1 MTVWII
7 MLGLAIGTFLLRS
20 SFILLLG
27 EREIH
32 PLMERALRFV
42 PAAVL
47 SALVVPEILTRH
59 NSLLI
64 SPRNPQLIAAIVAVV
79 VARRSRSVVLTILGG
94 MATLW
99 ALEAL
104 LPGI

>member
-1 MTVWII
+1 MTIWII
-7 MLGLAIGTFLLRS
+7 MLGLAAGTFLLRS
-20 SFILLLG
+20 SFILVLG

-32 PLMERALRFV
+32 PLMGRALRFV

-59 NSLLI
+59 DSLLI
-64 SPRNPQLIAAIVAVV
+64 SPRNPQLIAGIVAG
-79 VARRSRSVVLTILGG
+79 AIAWRSRSVVLTILGG
-94 MATLW
+94 MVTLW

-104 LPGI
+104 FPGI

>member
-20 SFILLLG
+20 SFILILG
-27 EREIH
+27 EHEIH

-59 NSLLI
+59 DSLLV
-64 SPRNPQLIAAIVAVV
+64 SPRNPQLIAGIIAGIIAW
-79 VARRSRSVVLTILGG
+79 RSRSVVLTILGG
-94 MATLW
+94 MAALW
-99 ALEAL
+99 ALEVL

>member
-27 EREIH
+27 KREIH